1 MLLIV
6 NSVIWM
12 KTVCYVWIVLCVF
25 RRWWDSHHLDA
36 NEEFTRERNFLLSST
51 LSINPSFTFCIDFKV
66 QMKWPRG
73 LCVFVCLCAEY
84 TRCHS
89 DETEGV
95 EGQISK
101 RLGDAFCLLSNSSDI
116 SLKPLQRICL
126 FCTSGG
132 CPQGDCIAQM
142 LLFQNSGDLI
152 EFLAAFQL
160 STWSQMFFT

>member
-1 MLLIV
+1 MSSSDA
-6 NSVIWM
+6 SVILL
-12 KTVCYVWIVLCVF
+12 KTVDGLCVL
-25 RRWWDSHHLDA
+25 SDA
-36 NEEFTRERNFLLSST
+36 DETHIINILMQMKNSPESLTFLCSST

-73 LCVFVCLCAEY
+73 VCVFVCLCAQY

-101 RLGDAFCLLSNSSDI
+101 RLGDVFCLLSNSSDVP
-116 SLKPLQRICL
+116 LKPLRRICL

-142 LLFQNSGDLI
+142 LLFQS
-152 EFLAAFQL
+152 
-160 STWSQMFFT
+160 S